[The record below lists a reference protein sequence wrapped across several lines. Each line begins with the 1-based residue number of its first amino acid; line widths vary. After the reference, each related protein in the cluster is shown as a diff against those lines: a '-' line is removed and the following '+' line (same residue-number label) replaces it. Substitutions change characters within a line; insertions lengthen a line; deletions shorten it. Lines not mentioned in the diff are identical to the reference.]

1 MEPKMKIKL
10 RLHLVKSPSQYQM
23 ESPPVITTPK
33 VGDEMNHSRS
43 GNGPEQDHY
52 NVTPLVSVILLNY
65 NGENILAKCLSSV
78 LQTDYTPFEVIVVDN
93 GSRDGSLDTI
103 SRFQTIDKRVK
114 LVRNSSNLGYSLG
127 NNVGASHAKGEYLLF
142 LNNDITVEP
151 NWLRELVKVV
161 GRSSAIA
168 AAQPKMLMMDE
179 PTIIHS
185 TGGYLTPY
193 GTIYNRE
200 TLSSDRSSLASQSEV
215 LVATGAALLV
225 RREIFFKVGKFDS
238 RFFIYNEELDL
249 CWRIWLSGYTVVFVP
264 AAVVYH
270 ALGWTNR
277 GLRAYNSFM
286 FYYGHRNYINTLFKN
301 LTLRHFFRYAIP
313 YTLLFLGYTVHS
325 SLRVRNAWYYV
336 IRAWSW
342 NIVNF
347 RSTYSKRLFTQ
358 NMIRKVADDVIL
370 RRLTKRIGLIE
381 LVQMKAFAGPQKLS
395 RVLRPR

>member
-1 MEPKMKIKL
+1 LKL
-10 RLHLVKSPSQYQM
+10 DLGRSRALYPTENLHRVANPNVRDETNSDNSGSGLEQHQY
-23 ESPPVITTPK
+23 
-33 VGDEMNHSRS
+33 HA
-43 GNGPEQDHY
+43 
-52 NVTPLVSVILLNY
+52 TPLISVILLNY
-65 NGENILAKCLSSV
+65 NGEKMLAQSLPSV
-78 LQTDYTPFEVIVVDN
+78 LQTDYDPFEVIVVDN
-93 GSRDGSLDTI
+93 GSIDGSRDI
-103 SRFQTIDKRVK
+103 VSKFQAIDKRVK
-114 LVRNSSNLGYSLG
+114 LVRNSSNLGFCVA
-127 NNVGASHAKGEYLLF
+127 NNIGASQAKGDYLLF

-161 GRSSAIA
+161 DGSSSIG

-179 PTIIHS
+179 PTIIDS
-185 TGGYLTPY
+185 TGGYMTPY
-193 GTIYNRE
+193 GTLHNRGLLNPDLE
-200 TLSSDRSSLASQSEV
+200 TFAPQSDV

-225 RREIFFKVGKFDS
+225 RRDVFFKVGKFDP

-249 CWRIWLSGYTVVFVP
+249 CWRIWLSGYSVVFVP

-313 YTLLFLGYTVHS
+313 YTMIFLGYTIHS

-342 NIVNF
+342 NLVNF
-347 RSTYSKRLFTQ
+347 PSTYANRLFTQ
-358 NMIRKVADDVIL
+358 NIIRKVTDDVIL
-370 RRLTKRIGLIE
+370 RRLTKKIGLIQ
-381 LVQMKAFAGPQKLS
+381 LMQNNAHAGQNLS
-395 RVLRPR
+395 RVQKPR